1 MRALSK
7 ILMISA
13 LCWATAC
20 GGGDEDSPPG
30 PLSSHFEMK
39 HIIQVDPAQ
48 QTAAL
53 DAQREWTMGQAR
65 EGKAKADYDEMST
78 RLTAARNDRSK
89 AKLDVDNAL
98 SNKKLAEASNDT
110 NKINVA
116 QKDLRTAELGVKA
129 ADARIRYY
137 EAYRNWLKVS
147 WRNEQEN
154 MYWRE
159 AQFELAK
166 AQVAQK
172 NNIAPKGVTFANFPK
187 QEADRNKRAQSSK
200 QKAES
205 GKAKAASLREEWLK
219 AQQTADQ
226 ASGKPSGFPDPM
238 ATQANTAP
246 TPPAS

>member
-7 ILMISA
+7 ILMSG
-13 LCWATAC
+13 LCCWAVAC

-30 PLSSHFEMK
+30 PLGSHFEMK
-39 HIIQVDPAQ
+39 YIIQVDTTQ
-48 QTAAL
+48 QTTAL
-53 DAQREWTMGQAR
+53 DAQREWNLAQAR
-65 EGKAKADYDEMST
+65 EGKAKADYDEMTT
-78 RLTAARNDRSK
+78 RLTAARNDRAK
-89 AKLDVDNAL
+89 AKLEVDTAV
-98 SNKKLAEASNDT
+98 SNKKLAESSGDT
-110 NKINVA
+110 NKLNAA
-116 QKDLRTAELGVKA
+116 QKDLRTAELAVKA

-166 AQVAQK
+166 AQIAQK

-205 GKAKAASLREEWLK
+205 GKAKAAAAREEWLK

-226 ASGKPSGFPDPM
+226 ASGTPSQFPDPM
-238 ATQANTAP
+238 ATQSNAAP
-246 TPPAS
+246 TPAAS